1 MENIRGAAFMV
12 LAMLCFAIEDALIKL
27 LAGRIPPGQV
37 IGLICIGGLV
47 LFVGW
52 SLLRKQPVWSPHYL
66 NGRVLLRSL
75 AEVLGSCCFVSALAL
90 IPLTTASAVIQA
102 TPLVVAMGAAIFLG
116 QEVGWRRWLAILVGF
131 IGVLIIIRPGMDGFV
146 PATLL
151 AVGGMLGLAIRDLLT
166 RGLQVELTGTQLGI
180 HAYAILGPAG
190 FLLVPLIGQDLVMP
204 AGMEWGWLGISVV
217 IGMLAYLA
225 IVAAT
230 RAGNAGII
238 SSFRYSRMLFALII
252 GTIFF
257 AEKPDTATLI
267 GVAIVIASG
276 IYTLWR
282 EARLAR
288 ASHHQKPAL

>member
-1 MENIRGAAFMV
+1 
-12 LAMLCFAIEDALIKL
+12 
-27 LAGRIPPGQV
+27 
-37 IGLICIGGLV
+37 
-47 LFVGW
+47 
-52 SLLRKQPVWSPHYL
+52 
-66 NGRVLLRSL
+66 
-75 AEVLGSCCFVSALAL
+75 
-90 IPLTTASAVIQA
+90 
-102 TPLVVAMGAAIFLG
+102 
-116 QEVGWRRWLAILVGF
+116 
-131 IGVLIIIRPGMDGFV
+131 
-146 PATLL
+146 
-151 AVGGMLGLAIRDLLT
+151 
-166 RGLQVELTGTQLGI
+166 
-180 HAYAILGPAG
+180 
-190 FLLVPLIGQDLVMP
+190 MP
-204 AGMEWGWLGISVV
+204 AGMEWGLLGVSIV
-217 IGMLAYLA
+217 IGMFAYLA